1 MGING
6 QVRGEFP
13 GHAADLP
20 FIDQFIQGT
29 VGNPMEEA
37 FLKKDFGLLCI
48 IGLITVWE
56 EFV

>member
-1 MGING
+1 M
-6 QVRGEFP
+6 RGEFP

-29 VGNPMEEA
+29 VGNPVEEA
-37 FLKKDFGLLCI
+37 FFKKDFDLLCI